1 MLHTFLKNT
10 NNDLISLIEINLLD
24 IADIKVANHE
34 AIFSR
39 LETKNNL
46 IESFKANKSNADAE
60 MRKLLEAHPNKKVEE
75 LLDTEAKEIVYKM
88 QSNLMR
94 LRDLNKRYAKSVIA
108 VSEFYNSLINTMIP
122 SQKVGY
128 SNKSFAKVDFAES
141 IEA

>member
-1 MLHTFLKNT
+1 MLHTFLRNAD
-10 NNDLISLIEINLLD
+10 NDLKSLIEINLLD

-39 LETKNNL
+39 LEAKNNL
-46 IESFKANKSNADAE
+46 IESFKENKSNADAE
-60 MRKLLEAHPNKKVEE
+60 MQKMLKAHPNKEIKE
-75 LLDTEAKEIVYKM
+75 LLDAEALDIAYEM
-88 QSNLMR
+88 QSSLIR
-94 LRDLNKRYAKSVIA
+94 LRDLNKHYAKSVIA